1 MSLRLTYGV
10 KMSEITNNST
20 GAGFNKGAAICA
32 YVCLFLAMCSGIAG
46 WLFLAIIPAIVF
58 IVMLYKA
65 GDGVSHDHAV
75 YSRNTIFAYIAAIIG
90 IIVVWVAV
98 LALIG
103 SNAADE
109 EFVESLKAVISAG
122 TASKAEILDMIMS
135 SAIFMK
141 IAAATV
147 ISLAIMLWPMH
158 RAVLGIIRAA
168 QSVPV
173 AGCGIGMH
181 LAAVAVV
188 IVIYAILYCIL

>member
-109 EFVESLKAVISAG
+109 VQMAGFAGHQGRILRPRRARFYGQKSPVVRDGLNVQLLFSLSP
-122 TASKAEILDMIMS
+122 LDHQG
-135 SAIFMK
+135 
-141 IAAATV
+141 IAAN
-147 ISLAIMLWPMH
+147 
-158 RAVLGIIRAA
+158 R
-168 QSVPV
+168 
-173 AGCGIGMH
+173 
-181 LAAVAVV
+181 
-188 IVIYAILYCIL
+188 